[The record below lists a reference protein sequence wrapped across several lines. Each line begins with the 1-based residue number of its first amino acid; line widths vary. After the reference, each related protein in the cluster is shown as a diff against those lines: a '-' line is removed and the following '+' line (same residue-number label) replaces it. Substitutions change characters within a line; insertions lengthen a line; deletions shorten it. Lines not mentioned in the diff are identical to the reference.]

1 MDIHKPKPWRGVRE
15 FLKEYVIIVVGVLT
29 ALGAE
34 QIAEWVHWQL
44 EVGAG
49 REHLREEIRFNE
61 RVYAHRVEVASCV
74 QKNLA
79 ALKTEI
85 SGLRSDK
92 HAVPVPEF
100 TSPENGPIRHE
111 IWNSLSAAQVL
122 VHFPK
127 DELQRYSQFYQERE
141 DDEYFMDRESRAWRQ
156 LHLLEG
162 DPNKLSKQEIGALW
176 VAEGEAEEMSQ
187 GVASISQSQVDVGR
201 ALGIEIPKPNLSW
214 RSECKAI
221 LGNP

>member
-1 MDIHKPKPWRGVRE
+1 MDIHKPKPWHSLRE

-34 QIAEWVHWQL
+34 QAAEWMRWQH
-44 EVGAG
+44 EVTAG
-49 REHLREEIRFNE
+49 REHLREEIRFDE
-61 RVYAHRVEVASCV
+61 RVHAHRVDVASCV
-74 QKNLA
+74 QKNLG
-79 ALKTEI
+79 ALKI
-85 SGLRSDK
+85 MIAGLRSDQ
-92 HAVPVPEF
+92 HADPVPEF
-100 TSPENGPIRHE
+100 ISPENGPVRHE

-127 DELQRYSQFYQERE
+127 DELRRYSQFYQDRE

-162 DPNKLSKQEIGALW
+162 NPNRLSKQEIGALW
-176 VAEGEAEEMSQ
+176 VTAGEAEEMSQ

-201 ALGIEIPKPNLSW
+201 ALGIEIPKPNLS
-214 RSECKAI
+214 RRDECKAI
-221 LGNP
+221 LAAA

>member
-1 MDIHKPKPWRGVRE
+1 MDIHKPKPWHGLRE

-34 QIAEWVHWQL
+34 QVAEWARWQQ
-44 EVGAG
+44 EVTAG
-49 REHLREEIRFNE
+49 REHLREEIRFDE
-61 RVYAHRVEVASCV
+61 RVYAHRVDVASCV
-74 QKNLA
+74 QKNLT
-79 ALKTEI
+79 ALKTVI
-85 SGLRSDK
+85 GGLRSAK
-92 HAVPVPEF
+92 HAEPIPEF
-100 TSPENGPIRHE
+100 MSPENGPVRHE

-127 DELQRYSQFYQERE
+127 DELQRYSQFYQDRE

-162 DPNKLSKQEIGALW
+162 DPNRLSKQETGALW
-176 VAEGEAEEMSQ
+176 VTAGEAAEMSQ

-201 ALGIEIPKPNLSW
+201 ALGIEIPNPSLS
-214 RSECKAI
+214 RRDECKAI
-221 LGNP
+221 LGTP